1 MTSRFVEDY
10 IWILESN
17 LKKIIVNFN
26 NLLAIKKLSAKSR
39 RLSNDSKL
47 KNGKSL

>member
-1 MTSRFVEDY
+1 MTSRFAEDY
-10 IWILESN
+10 IWILELN
-17 LKKIIVNFN
+17 LKKKFVNFN
-26 NLLAIKKLSAKSR
+26 NLLAIKEISAKSR

>member
-10 IWILESN
+10 IQMFKLN
-17 LKKIIVNFN
+17 LKKKIVNFN
-26 NLLAIKKLSAKSR
+26 KLLTIKEISTKSR

-47 KNGKSL
+47 KNGKYL